1 MGAGG
6 APRRSGKPH
15 AFRESP
21 RHQSRGQAPRGGSGM
36 NSERLLKVIV
46 APVISEKATL
56 VGEMHRQ
63 VVFEVVPD
71 ATKAEIKAA
80 VELLFKEQKVQ
91 VATVNVVNVKGKE
104 KRHGRFVGRR
114 KSIKKAYVSLKGDGD
129 INFVEG
135 VA

>member
-1 MGAGG
+1 
-6 APRRSGKPH
+6 
-15 AFRESP
+15 
-21 RHQSRGQAPRGGSGM
+21 M
-36 NSERLLKVIV
+36 NQERLMKVIV

-56 VGEMHRQ
+56 VGETRRQ
-63 VVFEVVPD
+63 IVFEVIPD

-91 VATVNVVNVKGKE
+91 VGAVNVVNVKGKE
-104 KRHGRFVGRR
+104 KRHGRFIGKR
-114 KSIKKAYVSLKGDGD
+114 KLVKKAYVSLKGEGD

>member
-1 MGAGG
+1 
-6 APRRSGKPH
+6 
-15 AFRESP
+15 
-21 RHQSRGQAPRGGSGM
+21 M
-36 NSERLLKVIV
+36 NQERLSRVII

-56 VGEMHRQ
+56 VGETRKQ
-63 VVFEVVPD
+63 VVFEVLPD

-91 VATVNVVNVKGKE
+91 VGAVNVVNVKGKE
-104 KRHGRFVGRR
+104 KRHGRFIGRR
-114 KSIKKAYVSLKGDGD
+114 KSIKKAYVSLVGDGD

>member
-1 MGAGG
+1 
-6 APRRSGKPH
+6 
-15 AFRESP
+15 
-21 RHQSRGQAPRGGSGM
+21 M
-36 NSERLLKVIV
+36 NAERLMKVIV

-56 VGEMHRQ
+56 VGEKRKQ
-63 VVFEVVPD
+63 VVFEVLPD

-91 VATVNVVNVKGKE
+91 VGAVNVVNVKGKE
-104 KRHGRFVGRR
+104 KRHGRFIGRR
-114 KSIKKAYVSLKGDGD
+114 KAIKKAYVSLLGDAD

>member
-1 MGAGG
+1 
-6 APRRSGKPH
+6 
-15 AFRESP
+15 
-21 RHQSRGQAPRGGSGM
+21 M
-36 NSERLLKVIV
+36 NQERLMKVIV

-56 VGEMHRQ
+56 VGDTRRQ
-63 VVFEVVPD
+63 VVFEVLRD

-80 VELLFKEQKVQ
+80 VELLFKEQKVE
-91 VATVNVVNVKGKE
+91 VGAVNVVNVKGKE

-114 KSIKKAYVSLKGDGD
+114 KSIKKAYVSLKGEGD

>member
-1 MGAGG
+1 M
-6 APRRSGKPH
+6 KH
-15 AFRESP
+15 
-21 RHQSRGQAPRGGSGM
+21 
-36 NSERLLKVIV
+36 ERLARVIL

-56 VGEMHRQ
+56 VGETRKQ
-63 VVFEVVPD
+63 VVFEVLPD

-91 VATVNVVNVKGKE
+91 VGAVNVVNVKGKE
-104 KRHGRFVGRR
+104 KRHGRFIGRR
-114 KSIKKAYVSLKGDGD
+114 KGFKKAYVSLVGEGD